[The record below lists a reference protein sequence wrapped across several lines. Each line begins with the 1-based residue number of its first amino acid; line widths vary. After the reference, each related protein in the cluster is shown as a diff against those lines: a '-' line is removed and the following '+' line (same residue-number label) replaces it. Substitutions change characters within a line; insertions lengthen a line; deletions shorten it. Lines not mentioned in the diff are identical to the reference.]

1 MARIIVRVGPDG
13 QVVIPKALR
22 EAYRIVDGGYVLLEP
37 TERGIL
43 LRGVEDSEEVVRW
56 IRERR
61 AGVGGVEARLG
72 ELEGVELEEE
82 FP

>member
-1 MARIIVRVGPDG
+1 VKVGPKG

-22 EAYRIVDGGYVLLEP
+22 EAYRIVEGGYVLLEL

-43 LRGVEDSEEVVRW
+43 LRGVEDPEEVVSW
-56 IRERR
+56 IRKRR
-61 AGVGGVEARLG
+61 ARVSGGEARLG

-82 FP
+82 FL